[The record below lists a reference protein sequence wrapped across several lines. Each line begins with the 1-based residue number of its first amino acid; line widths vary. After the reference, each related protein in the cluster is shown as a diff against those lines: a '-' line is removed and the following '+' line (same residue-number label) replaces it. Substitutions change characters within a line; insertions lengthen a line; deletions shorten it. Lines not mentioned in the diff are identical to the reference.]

1 MKIKMKNKTRS
12 TIIGFSTSKGFV
24 GVSGYSGFQFSSSYI
39 ADGTC
44 GVNASL
50 QEPFDWFMKIF
61 CDCGEI
67 EWVTVEEIPGWHI
80 VNGSPETKH
89 RRLLICKNCGTI
101 VVTENYKIVKKVG
114 QIKPEAID
122 ALKLVQD
129 LRENFKNGKGL
140 EDAPKN
146 GS

>member
-1 MKIKMKNKTRS
+1 MRFKPTKS
-12 TIIGFSTSKGFV
+12 GTIIGFSTSRGIV
-24 GVSGYSGFQFSSSYI
+24 GVSGYSGHQFSSAYV

-44 GVNASL
+44 TNAC
-50 QEPFDWFMKIF
+50 QHEPYSWFMKVF

-80 VNGSPETKH
+80 VNGSPEAKN
-89 RRLLICKNCGTI
+89 RKLLICKNCGAV

-129 LRENFKNGKGL
+129 LREDFKNGKDL

-146 GS
+146 GP